1 MKIKIKIIQ
10 SVVNDKNF
18 ENEKEKIKMT
28 NAMVNNEMVINNNE
42 LLSEEQLDKVAGGGV
57 VITVGTVI
65 AAIGA
70 VAKSADNTARDLREM
85 VHSHE
90 YQGMSNLG
98 KEKAIGKILADS
110 LAFNAA
116 VSVATTPFGPVAMGA
131 MQLKFRTV
139 GVNKAVRQFVE
150 NNF

>member
-1 MKIKIKIIQ
+1 
-10 SVVNDKNF
+10 
-18 ENEKEKIKMT
+18 MT
-28 NAMVNNEMVINNNE
+28 NAMVNNEMVFNNDE
-42 LLSEEQLDKVAGGGV
+42 RLTEEQLDRVSGGGV
-57 VITVGTVI
+57 VVTVGTII

-70 VAKSADNTARDLREM
+70 VVKSADNTAKELREM

-90 YQGMSNLG
+90 YQGMSSLG
-98 KEKAIGKILADS
+98 KEKAIGNILANS

-116 VSVATTPFGPVAMGA
+116 VSATTTPLGPVAMGA
-131 MQLKFRTV
+131 MQLKFRTI

>member
-1 MKIKIKIIQ
+1 
-10 SVVNDKNF
+10 
-18 ENEKEKIKMT
+18 MT
-28 NAMVNNEMVINNNE
+28 NAMVNNEMVFNNDE
-42 LLSEEQLDKVAGGGV
+42 RLTEEQLDRVSGGGV
-57 VITVGTVI
+57 VITVGTII

-70 VAKSADNTARDLREM
+70 TAKSADNTAKELREM

-98 KEKAIGKILADS
+98 KEKAIGNILANS

-116 VSVATTPFGPVAMGA
+116 VSVATTPMGPVAMGA

>member
-1 MKIKIKIIQ
+1 
-10 SVVNDKNF
+10 
-18 ENEKEKIKMT
+18 MT
-28 NAMVNNEMVINNNE
+28 NAMVNNEMVFNNDE
-42 LLSEEQLDKVAGGGV
+42 RLTEEQLDRVSGGGV
-57 VITVGTVI
+57 VITVGTII

-70 VAKSADNTARDLREM
+70 TAKSADNTAKELREM

-98 KEKAIGKILADS
+98 KEKAIGNILANS

-116 VSVATTPFGPVAMGA
+116 VSVATTPMGPVAMGA
-131 MQLKFRTV
+131 MQLKFRTI

>member
-1 MKIKIKIIQ
+1 
-10 SVVNDKNF
+10 
-18 ENEKEKIKMT
+18 MT
-28 NAMVNNEMVINNNE
+28 NAMVNNEMVFNNDE
-42 LLSEEQLDKVAGGGV
+42 RLTEEQLDRVSGGGV
-57 VITVGTVI
+57 VITVGTII

-70 VAKSADNTARDLREM
+70 AAKSADNTAKELREM

-98 KEKAIGKILADS
+98 KEKAIGNILANS

-116 VSVATTPFGPVAMGA
+116 VSVATTPMGPVAMGA
-131 MQLKFRTV
+131 MQLKFRTI

>member
-1 MKIKIKIIQ
+1 
-10 SVVNDKNF
+10 
-18 ENEKEKIKMT
+18 MT
-28 NAMVNNEMVINNNE
+28 NVMVNNEMVLNNNE
-42 LLSEEQLDKVAGGGV
+42 RLSEEQLDKVAGGGV

-65 AAIGA
+65 AAIGM
-70 VAKSADNTARDLREM
+70 VAKSADNTAKELREM

-98 KEKAIGKILADS
+98 KEKAIGNILAGS
-110 LAFNAA
+110 VAFNAA
-116 VSVATTPFGPVAMGA
+116 VNTAAVALGPVGAVGIGA

-139 GVNKAVRQFVE
+139 GVSKAVRQFVE